1 MIQHFHFWVLCPKEL
16 KSKIQ
21 EGNCTPM
28 FTAALTHNSQKVEA
42 TPVQWWINKAYTGYN
57 IIQLPPQRKTFMTH
71 AVQRRYLVHYA
82 K

>member
-42 TPVQWWINKAYTGYN
+42 TPVQ
-57 IIQLPPQRKTFMTH
+57 
-71 AVQRRYLVHYA
+71 
-82 K
+82 